1 MRVIIEKREGVTLLI
16 PLGYMVNGN
25 INSFREI
32 IKDIQNEKIKNV
44 IINLG
49 RIRMID
55 SEGFTVMVYL
65 VKICRLLGG
74 DVKLASMRNH
84 IEEIYMMMRLNK
96 VIASYPSTDDALQS
110 FVSKEKSRVMP
121 SSLFS
126 GIINQALA

>member
-1 MRVIIEKREGVTLLI
+1 MRVIIEKREGVTLLM

-25 INSFREI
+25 INYLREI
-32 IKDIQNEKIKNV
+32 IKDIQNKKIKDV

-55 SEGFTVMVYL
+55 SEGFAAIVYL

-96 VIASYPSTDDALQS
+96 VVVSYPSIDDALKS
-110 FVSKEKSRVMP
+110 FVPKEKSRAMP
-121 SSLFS
+121 SPVFS
-126 GIINQALA
+126 GIMNQTSA

>member
-126 GIINQALA
+126 GIIN

>member
-32 IKDIQNEKIKNV
+32 IKDIRNEKIKNV

>member
-1 MRVIIEKREGVTLLI
+1 MRVIIEKKEGVTLLI

-25 INSFREI
+25 INSLREI
-32 IKDIQNEKIKNV
+32 IKDIQNKKIKNV

-55 SEGFTVMVYL
+55 SEGFSAIVSL

-74 DVKLASMRNH
+74 DVKLASMQNH
-84 IEEIYMMMRLNK
+84 IEEIYMMMRLDK
-96 VIASYPSTDDALQS
+96 VVASYPSTDDALQG
-110 FVSKEKSRVMP
+110 FVLKEKSRVMP
-121 SSLFS
+121 SPLFS

>member
-49 RIRMID
+49 RIKMID
-55 SEGFTVMVYL
+55 SEGFTVMDYL

-110 FVSKEKSRVMP
+110 FVSKKKSRVMP

>member
-25 INSFREI
+25 INAFREI
-32 IKDIQNEKIKNV
+32 IKDIRNEKIKNV

-55 SEGFTVMVYL
+55 SEGFTAIVYL

-96 VIASYPSTDDALQS
+96 VVASYPSIDDALQS
-110 FVSKEKSRVMP
+110 FVSKEKSRVMA
-121 SSLFS
+121 SSFS
-126 GIINQALA
+126 GIINQVLA